1 MTARAVVSSKW
12 LLAAR
17 SPCGSRSG
25 RTARLEGTV
34 TKSGPLYLLAAPGR
48 SGAAPDIAVLCPKG
62 HLRCLSGARQC
73 RDPCLLVSREV
84 PDETARVRCPP
95 WCGMSALQ
103 AQQPL
108 QSHRIAIVASALP
121 SDMTEVGHSP
131 FFRVFSAELRRLGYI
146 EGHNLIFERY
156 STWGLKEPF
165 SEVAA
170 SVVRQ
175 NPDLILAIGSRV
187 VRALKLATT
196 VIPIVGVMSD
206 PVAFGIVKRLNRP
219 GDNITGVSPDAGIEL
234 PGKQLDLLKELL
246 RQPRFEGR
254 VARHLRCGGE
264 RSSPAPRN
272 L

>member
-1 MTARAVVSSKW
+1 
-12 LLAAR
+12 
-17 SPCGSRSG
+17 
-25 RTARLEGTV
+25 
-34 TKSGPLYLLAAPGR
+34 
-48 SGAAPDIAVLCPKG
+48 
-62 HLRCLSGARQC
+62 
-73 RDPCLLVSREV
+73 
-84 PDETARVRCPP
+84 
-95 WCGMSALQ
+95 MSALQ

-206 PVAFGIVKRLNRP
+206 PVAFGIVKSEPDQVAILQAYLRMLALNCQ
-219 GDNITGVSPDAGIEL
+219 GSNSTSSKSTSDSLVS
-234 PGKQLDLLKELL
+234 
-246 RQPRFEGR
+246 
-254 VARHLRCGGE
+254 
-264 RSSPAPRN
+264 
-272 L
+272 